1 MWKKRFKEKKY
12 MEHCGNICPYCS
24 SEDIEDDGP
33 IEADGDNAW
42 IHVDCN
48 KCKSRW
54 RDLYK
59 LIGVEE
65 VQNNT

>member
-12 MEHCGNICPYCS
+12 MERGGNICPYCS
-24 SEDIEDDGP
+24 SEDIDGER
-33 IEADGDNAW
+33 IEADGNIAW
-42 IHVDCN
+42 TQVNCN
-48 KCKSRW
+48 NCGSIW
-54 RDLYK
+54 RDLYN